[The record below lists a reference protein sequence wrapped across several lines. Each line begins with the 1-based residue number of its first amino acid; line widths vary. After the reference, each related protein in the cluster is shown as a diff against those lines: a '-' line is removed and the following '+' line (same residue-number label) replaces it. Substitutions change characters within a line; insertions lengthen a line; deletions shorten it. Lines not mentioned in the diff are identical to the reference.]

1 MIIAEEVSMGWA
13 WLTYTSVSILSML
26 ITADKE
32 AALVFVML
40 FGHYPMVRMYLEN
53 LKFKP
58 LRYIIKLAIY
68 NICLISFFMVTVF
81 VFGLDQM
88 LTDMNDLGKY
98 GGLILLVL
106 ANIIYVLYDF
116 NLGAL
121 YVLYI
126 KRLMPKFRRR

>member
-1 MIIAEEVSMGWA
+1 
-13 WLTYTSVSILSML
+13 
-26 ITADKE
+26 
-32 AALVFVML
+32 
-40 FGHYPMVRMYLEN
+40 
-53 LKFKP
+53 
-58 LRYIIKLAIY
+58 
-68 NICLISFFMVTVF
+68 
-81 VFGLDQM
+81 M